1 MGRETGQEQ
10 AEEKPG
16 KKTEGVAGLC
26 SGYTT
31 SAMLQ
36 KQRVSEATEMSH
48 MMKTKKKNPLNLTI
62 TEVSDHSYGISFF
75 SPSPEDIFFSR
86 CLYSERKGRE
96 RDIHDRE
103 T

>member
-1 MGRETGQEQ
+1 MLRVHNLCNV
-10 AEEKPG
+10 
-16 KKTEGVAGLC
+16 TEAKGVR
-26 SGYTT
+26 SYRDVTYD
-31 SAMLQ
+31 
-36 KQRVSEATEMSH
+36 ED
-48 MMKTKKKNPLNLTI
+48 KKKNPLNLTI